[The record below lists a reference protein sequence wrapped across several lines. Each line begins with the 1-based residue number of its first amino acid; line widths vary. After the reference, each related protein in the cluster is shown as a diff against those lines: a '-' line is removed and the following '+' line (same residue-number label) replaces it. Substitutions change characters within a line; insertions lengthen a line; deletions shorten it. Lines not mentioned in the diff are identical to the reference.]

1 MGHADAG
8 KSNSDLTDTGGMFQL
23 LARAI
28 DAAGRPVLIID
39 ASERIVWVNLAY
51 RRLSGFP
58 REEIVGAHA
67 AALRSQHASENSY
80 AALRRGDGIEGAAWC
95 REMIGKRRDGSTYI
109 GEEIVTPLRDQSG
122 ALTHFVSVLHDV
134 TDSRQALQDARLL
147 ASQDILTGLAG
158 RAHIVALLRSAIAE
172 AQRAR
177 QILAVLFVD
186 LDGFKQINDS
196 YGHHIGDAV
205 LQAVAARLGGAVRCS
220 DTVARFGGDEFVIL
234 LPRVRRRSVALRIG
248 RQIVDQLSK
257 PVTVGAACHG
267 VSGSVGVAFYPDHGS
282 TCETLLIS
290 ADQAMYLA
298 KRRGGSQVRTAVPTA
313 DAAVRLRFRQDSS
326 CARRHPALQI
336 ND

>member
-8 KSNSDLTDTGGMFQL
+8 NSYVELADSAGIFQL

-51 RRLSGFP
+51 RRLSGFK
-58 REEIVGAHA
+58 REEIVGEYA
-67 AALRSQHASENSY
+67 AALRSRHVPENSY
-80 AALRRGDGIEGAAWC
+80 AALRRGAGVERAAWC
-95 REMIGKRRDGSTYI
+95 REMIGKRRDGSSYI
-109 GEEIVTPLRDQSG
+109 GEEIVTPLRDQRG
-122 ALTHFVSVLHDV
+122 ELTHFVSVLHDV
-134 TDSRQALQDARLL
+134 TDSRQALQKERLL

-158 RAHIVALLRSAIAE
+158 RAHLVALLNSAIAE
-172 AQRAR
+172 AQRAS
-177 QILAVLFVD
+177 QMLAVLFVD
-186 LDGFKQINDS
+186 LDGFKLINDS

-205 LQAVAARLGGAVRCS
+205 LKAVAARLRGAVRCS

-257 PVTVGAACHG
+257 PVAEGAVCHD
-267 VSGSVGVAFYPDHGS
+267 VSASVGVAFYPDHGS

-290 ADQAMYLA
+290 ADRAMYLA
-298 KRRGGSQVRTAVPTA
+298 KGRGGSQVRTADPSA
-313 DAAVRLRFRQDSS
+313 GAAVGARLPLRVD
-326 CARRHPALQI
+326 A
-336 ND
+336 